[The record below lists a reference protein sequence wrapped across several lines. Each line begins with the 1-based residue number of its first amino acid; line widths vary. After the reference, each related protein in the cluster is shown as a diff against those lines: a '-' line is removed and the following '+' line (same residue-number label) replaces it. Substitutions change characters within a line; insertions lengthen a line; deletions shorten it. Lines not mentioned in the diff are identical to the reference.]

1 MYVNNEFEKIVSKPE
16 LRFTIILGSGFHHQS
31 LGSNS
36 ILSNW
41 EKLLKNQDPNL
52 NLTGFYPLDYEQ
64 LIIRRTALEQQLQ
77 DKSASYIEKRISD
90 ELCHDLKSAQEKAL
104 KFNKNCYPL
113 SIFNPDRVTDIIS
126 LNFDNT
132 AESLCCKVAGIKK
145 ATPKLSEFESK
156 ANGNFTFPYWEV
168 QFKNSGSIRFWYPHG
183 SVHDRDKITL
193 GTREYSK
200 RLSLVERFRKHSKST
215 NKALSWYHQLTHQ
228 PVLILGADMQKD
240 EWDLWYAIVNRERNF
255 AQSENQQYKHPIFHM
270 RECECQPNYR
280 HEWFKPLFTGMKFD
294 EQWKKLEERFKTN

>member
-132 AESLCCKVAGIKK
+132 AESLCCNVAGLKK
-145 ATPKLSEFESK
+145 ATPKFSEFESK

-200 RLSLVERFRKHSKST
+200 RLSLVERFRNHSKST
-215 NKALSWYHQLTHQ
+215 NKSLSWYHQLTHQ

-240 EWDLWYAIVNRERNF
+240 EWDLWYAIVNRERNY
-255 AQSENQQYKHPIFHM
+255 AQSKNQQYKYPIFHM

-280 HEWFKPLFTGMKFD
+280 HEWFQPLFTGMKFD
-294 EQWKKLEERFKTN
+294 EQWNKLEEHFKTN